1 MKVTGNRE
9 ITVPRCYTVT
19 RMLFRDIRRINAFP
33 GTGEGMD
40 ELRLAVIGIGNMGSA
55 HARHIAEGAVRE
67 AKLTAVCDIAQTRR
81 DWAAQA
87 LGGGVK
93 IYSDY
98 HQLLDEHAA
107 DAVVIAVPHPLH
119 PVIGIEALEKGY
131 HVLTEKPEGIDKDS
145 AQKLNECAA
154 KSDRTFA
161 IMFNQR
167 TNPLFQKMRGLVKGG
182 ELGNVRH
189 FIWIV
194 NNWYRTQ
201 AYYDSGSWRATWN
214 GEGGGVLMNQCPH
227 NLDIWQWIMGM
238 PDRIVAECGVSK
250 YHHINV
256 EDEATILATYK
267 NGATAAFVTSTGEQ
281 PGTNRMEISGSKGK
295 AVIEG
300 GRLMFWKNPADTDEA
315 TYTAAE
321 SFPKTKPEFQ
331 EWVQTEPEPAHIGI
345 LNNFARAVLHGEP
358 LLSPGE
364 DGVNELEIAN
374 AAYLS
379 SWTGRWVDLPLDGAE
394 YLKQLRRKQEEERA
408 GGQSR
413 KVKAEKADGEYSD
426 RWMVRW

>member
-1 MKVTGNRE
+1 
-9 ITVPRCYTVT
+9 
-19 RMLFRDIRRINAFP
+19 
-33 GTGEGMD
+33 MD

-55 HARHIAEGAVRE
+55 HARHIAEGAVAQ
-67 AKLTAVCDIAQTRR
+67 AKLTAVCDISQDRR
-81 DWAAQA
+81 EWASQE
-87 LGGGVK
+87 LGADVK
-93 IYSDY
+93 VYADY
-98 HQLLDEHAA
+98 HQLLDDHVA
-107 DAVVIAVPHPLH
+107 DAVIIAVPHPLH
-119 PVIGIEALEKGY
+119 PVIGMEALKKGY
-131 HVLTEKPEGIDKDS
+131 HVLTEKPEGIDKAS
-145 AQKLNECAA
+145 VQKLNACAA
-154 KSDRTFA
+154 EAGKTFA

-167 TNPLFQKMRGLVKGG
+167 TNPLFQRMRSLVKDG
-182 ELGNVRH
+182 ELGNIRH

-238 PDRIVAECGVSK
+238 PDRLVAECGVAK

-267 NGATAAFVTSTGEQ
+267 NGATATFVTSTGEQ

-295 AVIEG
+295 AVIENG
-300 GRLMFWKNPADTDEA
+300 KLMLWKMPEDTDEV
-315 TYTAAE
+315 TYTAKVAN
-321 SFPKTKPEFQ
+321 PKTKPAYQ
-331 EWVQTEPEPAHIGI
+331 EWVQTEREPAHIGI
-345 LNNFARAVLHGEP
+345 LNNFARAILYGEP

-364 DGVNELEIAN
+364 EGIHELEIAN

-379 SWTGRWVDLPLDGAE
+379 SWTGKWVDLPLDGQE
-394 YLKQLRRKQEEERA
+394 YLAQLAKKQKEEREA
-408 GGQSR
+408 PAAARQ
-413 KVKAEKADGEYSD
+413 VKKEAADGSYSD

>member
-1 MKVTGNRE
+1 
-9 ITVPRCYTVT
+9 
-19 RMLFRDIRRINAFP
+19 
-33 GTGEGMD
+33 MD
-40 ELRLAVIGIGNMGSA
+40 TLRLAVIGIGNMGSA

-67 AKLTAVCDIAQTRR
+67 AKLAAVCDIAPERR
-81 DWAAQA
+81 EWAKQE
-87 LGGGVK
+87 LGEGVAV
-93 IYSDY
+93 YSDY
-98 HQLLDEHAA
+98 HKLLDDHVA
-107 DAVVIAVPHPLH
+107 DAVIIAVPHPLH
-119 PVIGIEALEKGY
+119 PVIGTEALQKGY
-131 HVLTEKPEGIDKDS
+131 HVLSEKPEGIDKAS
-145 AQKLNECAA
+145 AVKLNECAA
-154 KSDRTFA
+154 ASGKVFA

-167 TNPLFQKMRGLVKGG
+167 TNPLFKKMRELVKNG
-182 ELGNVRH
+182 ELGNIRH

-238 PDRIVAECGVSK
+238 PDRIMAECGVAK

-267 NGATAAFVTSTGEQ
+267 SGATAAFITSTGEQ

-300 GRLMFWKNPADTDEA
+300 GKLMFWKNPADTDEV
-315 TYTAAE
+315 TYTATV
-321 SFPKTKPEFQ
+321 SNPKTGTEYQ
-331 EWVQTEPEPAHIGI
+331 EWVQTEREPAHIGI
-345 LNNFARAVLHGEP
+345 LNNFAQAILHGEE
-358 LLSPGE
+358 LISPGQE
-364 DGVNELEIAN
+364 GVKELEITN

-379 SWTGRWVDLPLDGAE
+379 SWTGRWIDLPMDGEE
-394 YLKQLRRKQEEERA
+394 YLAHLRKKQEEERKA
-408 GGQSR
+408 GVSR
-413 KVKAEKADGEYSD
+413 EVKPEEANGEYAD